1 MSKKDPYGHFADV
14 MRSTMSKHTQQAVSG
29 LGAVLGTM
37 TASGVK
43 LDDFKHE
50 IQDYMVAELPG
61 LLQMPQRIY
70 TGSVHPQGQGTFHGG
85 ATLSDYAFNES
96 KVEDTVLHVQQ
107 GLKPGDRVLA
117 MRVNSGNDVVIVCKV
132 VSAGG

>member
-37 TASGVK
+37 TLSGVK

-61 LLQMPQRIY
+61 MLELPQRIY
-70 TGSVHPQGQGTFHGG
+70 TGSTHEQGQGTFHGN
-85 ATLSDYAFNES
+85 ATLSDYAFDPTE
-96 KVEDTVLHVQQ
+96 VEDTVLYLNK

-117 MRVNSGNDVVIVCKV
+117 LRVNSGNDVVIVCRV
-132 VSAGG
+132 VSGNG

>member
-1 MSKKDPYGHFADV
+1 MNKKDPYGQFAEV

-37 TASGVK
+37 TGSGVK

-61 LLQMPQRIY
+61 MLEVPEHTY
-70 TGSVHPQGQGTFHGG
+70 VGSTYPLGQGGTSG
-85 ATLSDYAFNES
+85 TSTKSDYVFDKTE
-96 KVEDTVLHVQQ
+96 VEETVLHLNK
-107 GLKPGDRVLA
+107 GLKAGDRVLA
-117 MRVNSGNDVVIVCKV
+117 LRVNSGNDVVIVCKV
-132 VSAGG
+132 VSGNG